1 MQYWLQK
8 KTNRM
13 ERIED
18 RVFEKRPEKLSDLES
33 RGFIR
38 VMGENNF
45 EPYKKPLKKASIKK
59 AVKKVAKKVTKK
71 KK

>member
-8 KTNRM
+8 KTSRM
-13 ERIED
+13 ERLED
-18 RVFEKRPEKLSDLES
+18 EVFEKHPEKLSDLES
-33 RGFIR
+33 RGFMR
-38 VMGENNF
+38 VMGESNF
-45 EPYKKPLKKASIKK
+45 EPYKKPPKKASIKK